1 MSFKFKRGD
10 VVMAFG
16 QIGII
21 RDVLA
26 STQETGNEC
35 VYVSFVHNLGNSRQY
50 DMLEL
55 TPENDRGTSEWRLA
69 TWSEFAEATQRKWSN
84 IESTFSDFVTVSAKN
99 FAGDGLPQ

>member
-10 VVMAFG
+10 VVSAFG
-16 QIGII
+16 QIGVI

-55 TPENDRGTSEWRLA
+55 TPENDRGTGEWQLA
-69 TWSEFAEATQRKWSN
+69 TYEEYVWSLAGKEGNFEKVVGAFEEYAATFADRVMKA
-84 IESTFSDFVTVSAKN
+84 
-99 FAGDGLPQ
+99 

>member
-69 TWSEFAEATQRKWSN
+69 TFAEYDKAM
-84 IESTFSDFVTVSAKN
+84 SAKMN
-99 FAGDGLPQ
+99 SVDDTVCKIEIACNHFANGDPR

>member
-10 VVMAFG
+10 VVSAFG
-16 QIGII
+16 QIGVI

-55 TPENDRGTSEWRLA
+55 TPENDRGTGEWMLA
-69 TWSEFAEATQRKWSN
+69 TWVEWKRACSAKSENLKNIVKQFADAAEDFAEVGQ
-84 IESTFSDFVTVSAKN
+84 IE
-99 FAGDGLPQ
+99 